1 MELRVLSVA
10 QGLAAF
16 SPSVIQELLGYP
28 QWSWRACILSSTG
41 SNTSPGRVVQAEPIT
56 RVGSTLSP
64 GWPGGLSGATVID
77 SLDTLYLMELKE
89 EFQEAQAWVEESFHL
104 NVSGEASLF
113 EVNIRYIGGLLSAYY
128 LTGEELSSSR
138 SLGPFLSLHDPCSC
152 TKGQT
157 LTPGPAALGAVEQ
170 LQETLPS
177 ACCLESDSA
186 THNHWHSAVFRIK
199 AVKLGEKL
207 LPAFNTPTGI
217 PKSVVNFKSGSW
229 GWTTAGS
236 SSVLAEFGSLHLE
249 FLHLTELSGN
259 QVFAEKASVRNIRQ
273 VLRKIEK
280 PFGLYPNFLS
290 PVSGNWVQHHVSV
303 GGLGDSF
310 YEYLI
315 KSWLMSA
322 KTDMEAKNMY
332 YEALESKHQVNESAW
347 ARALRAAEVAA
358 SREAAAMNY
367 LSKLEASWEA
377 WLNCPGSP
385 REGPRAA
392 LTLGAGWAR
401 SKFLA
406 LKTDLVALNLSAL
419 RPCVQHAEKLPGPRA
434 ARTGYAQEPGRAQS
448 GPQSPAQAIET
459 YLLNV
464 SPGGLTYIA
473 EWRGGI
479 LDHKMGHLACFS
491 GGMIALGAEDAKE
504 EKRAHYRELAA
515 QITKTCHE
523 SYARSDTKL
532 GPEAFWF
539 NSGREAV
546 ATQLSESYYI
556 LRPEVVESYMYLWRQ
571 THDPIYREWGW
582 EVVMALETHCRTE
595 AGFSGIQDV
604 YSSLPNHDNKQQ
616 SFFLAETL
624 KYLYLLFSED
634 DVLSLEDWVF
644 NTEAHPLP
652 INHSDSSGRAWPRH

>member
-1 MELRVLSVA
+1 MLVRKVPVFVPASPWGLRLPQKFVFLLFLSGLVTLCFGALFLLPNSSRLKRLFLAPRTQQPGLEVVAEVAGHPRAREPESPPNPAPAAPAPGDADASSQASPRRRKAWPRRTHPTGAREAATAARSGGSAALGPQEGGVPFSFDFSAFRSRLRHPVLGTRVDESKEPQSLVRARREKIKEMMQFAWQSYKLYAMGKNELRPLTRD
-10 QGLAAF
+10 
-16 SPSVIQELLGYP
+16 GYE
-28 QWSWRACILSSTG
+28 G
-41 SNTSPGRVVQAEPIT
+41 NMF
-56 RVGSTLSP
+56 
-64 GWPGGLSGATVID
+64 GGLSGATIID
-77 SLDTLYLMELKE
+77 SLDTLYLMELQE
-89 EFQEAQAWVEESFHL
+89 EFQEAKAWVEENFHL

-113 EVNIRYIGGLLSAYY
+113 EVNIRYIGGLLSAFY
-128 LTGEELSSSR
+128 LTGEE
-138 SLGPFLSLHDPCSC
+138 
-152 TKGQT
+152 
-157 LTPGPAALGAVEQ
+157 
-170 LQETLPS
+170 
-177 ACCLESDSA
+177 
-186 THNHWHSAVFRIK
+186 
-199 AVKLGEKL
+199 
-207 LPAFNTPTGI
+207 
-217 PKSVVNFKSGSW
+217 
-229 GWTTAGS
+229 
-236 SSVLAEFGSLHLE
+236 
-249 FLHLTELSGN
+249 
-259 QVFAEKASVRNIRQ
+259 VRNIRK
-273 VLRKIEK
+273 VLRKINK

-290 PVSGNWVQHHVSV
+290 PVSGNWMQHHVSV

-322 KTDMEAKNMY
+322 KTDVEAKEMY
-332 YEALESKHQVNESAW
+332 YEALE
-347 ARALRAAEVAA
+347 
-358 SREAAAMNY
+358 
-367 LSKLEASWEA
+367 
-377 WLNCPGSP
+377 
-385 REGPRAA
+385 
-392 LTLGAGWAR
+392 
-401 SKFLA
+401 
-406 LKTDLVALNLSAL
+406 
-419 RPCVQHAEKLPGPRA
+419 
-434 ARTGYAQEPGRAQS
+434 
-448 GPQSPAQAIET
+448 AIET

-571 THDPIYREWGW
+571 THNPIYREWGW
-582 EVVMALETHCRTE
+582 EVVMALEKYCRTE

-604 YSSLPNHDNKQQ
+604 YSSIPNHDNKQQ
-616 SFFLAETL
+616 TFFLAETL

-634 DVLSLEDWVF
+634 DMLSLEDWVF

-652 INHSDSSGRAWPRH
+652 VNHSDSSSRAGG

>member
-1 MELRVLSVA
+1 MLMRKVPGFVPASPWGLRLPQKFLFLLFLSGLITLCFGALFLLPKSSRLKRLFLAPRTPQPGLEAMAEAASHPLAHEQESPPNPAPAAPAPGKDDPSSQATTRRRKGWLRRTHPTGPREEATAARSSGVAALRPQEESIPFSFDFSAFRSRLRHPVLGTRGDESKEPQSVVRTQREKVKEMMQFAWQSYRRYAMGKNELRPLTKD
-10 QGLAAF
+10 
-16 SPSVIQELLGYP
+16 GYE
-28 QWSWRACILSSTG
+28 G
-41 SNTSPGRVVQAEPIT
+41 SMF
-56 RVGSTLSP
+56 
-64 GWPGGLSGATVID
+64 GGLSGATVID

-89 EFQEAQAWVEESFHL
+89 EFQEAKAWVEESFHL
-104 NVSGEASLF
+104 NV
-113 EVNIRYIGGLLSAYY
+113 
-128 LTGEELSSSR
+128 
-138 SLGPFLSLHDPCSC
+138 
-152 TKGQT
+152 
-157 LTPGPAALGAVEQ
+157 
-170 LQETLPS
+170 
-177 ACCLESDSA
+177 
-186 THNHWHSAVFRIK
+186 VFRIK
-199 AVKLGEKL
+199 AIKLGEKL

-217 PKSVVNFKSGSW
+217 PKGVVNFKSGSNRSW
-229 GWTTAGS
+229 GWAMAGS
-236 SSVLAEFGSLHLE
+236 SSILAEFGSLHLE

-259 QVFAEKASVRNIRQ
+259 PVFAEKVKNIRK
-273 VLRKIEK
+273 VLKKIDK

-290 PVSGNWVQHHVSV
+290 PVSGNWMQHHVSV

-322 KTDMEAKNMY
+322 KTDMEAKDMY
-332 YEALESKHQVNESAW
+332 YEALE
-347 ARALRAAEVAA
+347 
-358 SREAAAMNY
+358 
-367 LSKLEASWEA
+367 
-377 WLNCPGSP
+377 
-385 REGPRAA
+385 
-392 LTLGAGWAR
+392 
-401 SKFLA
+401 
-406 LKTDLVALNLSAL
+406 
-419 RPCVQHAEKLPGPRA
+419 
-434 ARTGYAQEPGRAQS
+434 
-448 GPQSPAQAIET
+448 AIET
-459 YLLNV
+459 HLLNV

-582 EVVMALETHCRTE
+582 EVVMALEKNCRTE
-595 AGFSGIQDV
+595 AGFSGIHDV
-604 YSSLPNHDNKQQ
+604 YSSIPNHDNKQQ
-616 SFFLAETL
+616 TFFLAETL

-634 DVLSLEDWVF
+634 DVLSPEDWVF

-652 INHSDSSGRAWPRH
+652 VNHLDSSSRAGG

>member
-1 MELRVLSVA
+1 MLLRKVPGFVPASPWGLRLPQKFLFLLFLSGLVTLCFGALFLLPHSSRLKRLFLAPRTQQPGLEMVEEIAGLPRAREQEPPPNPAPAAPAPGKHDPSSRGRRKEWLRRTRPTGHREEEIVPFSFDFNAFRSRLRHPVLGTRAGESEEPQSRVRAQREKIKEMMQFAWQSYKRYAMGKNELRPLTKD
-10 QGLAAF
+10 
-16 SPSVIQELLGYP
+16 GYE
-28 QWSWRACILSSTG
+28 G
-41 SNTSPGRVVQAEPIT
+41 NMF
-56 RVGSTLSP
+56 
-64 GWPGGLSGATVID
+64 GGLSGATVID

-89 EFQEAQAWVEESFHL
+89 EFQEAKAWVEESFHL

-113 EVNIRYIGGLLSAYY
+113 EVNIRYIGGLLSAFY
-128 LTGEELSSSR
+128 LTGEE
-138 SLGPFLSLHDPCSC
+138 
-152 TKGQT
+152 
-157 LTPGPAALGAVEQ
+157 
-170 LQETLPS
+170 
-177 ACCLESDSA
+177 
-186 THNHWHSAVFRIK
+186 VFRIK
-199 AVKLGEKL
+199 AIKLGEKL

-217 PKSVVNFKSGSW
+217 PKGVVSFKSRSW
-229 GWTTAGS
+229 GWATAGS
-236 SSVLAEFGSLHLE
+236 SSILAEFGSLHLE

-259 QVFAEKASVRNIRQ
+259 QVFAEKASLPRPPLPPKTAPCSSPHRERGMSFWAFSEVRNIRK
-273 VLRKIEK
+273 VLRKIDK

-332 YEALESKHQVNESAW
+332 YEALE
-347 ARALRAAEVAA
+347 
-358 SREAAAMNY
+358 
-367 LSKLEASWEA
+367 
-377 WLNCPGSP
+377 
-385 REGPRAA
+385 
-392 LTLGAGWAR
+392 
-401 SKFLA
+401 
-406 LKTDLVALNLSAL
+406 
-419 RPCVQHAEKLPGPRA
+419 
-434 ARTGYAQEPGRAQS
+434 
-448 GPQSPAQAIET
+448 AIET

-464 SPGGLTYIA
+464 SPEGLTYIA

-539 NSGREAV
+539 NSGKEAV
-546 ATQLSESYYI
+546 ATHLSESYYI

-582 EVVMALETHCRTE
+582 EVVMALEKHCRTE

-604 YSSLPNHDNKQQ
+604 YNSTPNHDNKQQ

-652 INHSDSSGRAWPRH
+652 VSHSDSSGRT